1 MSALDLSEEKIHIN
15 IQSDVAKSCSDMSSV
30 QSDRS
35 RANSDLSEKNKTS
48 KDKSQAK
55 KSSSKMK
62 KSHSAKFR
70 NKHSKNVLSNYSVSS
85 PVLLSV
91 VRTDGLEMSL
101 TEDKHVDDLT
111 KSSEFIS
118 HIGRESPDMGSRS
131 AGPSIECGLNQ
142 IDSNLSRCGSSP
154 INTSITA
161 EFQVP
166 SKQQSVLEQCLRQ
179 YEKFYVKFVGGQHV
193 INGNKICDLFQEL
206 LVILPGETA
215 EIRAAKLESLL
226 YRCLKTSNKE
236 VIASVNDTLQSSF
249 RCKSVKSKSYES
261 WVHLKSV
268 SACQSEQWDEPVKVA
283 SSLLVELS
291 TFPTYFLPGG
301 SLITDE
307 PMELASFPGWLQVLV
322 VCACWLSNVPSLQ
335 LVAISTLLDL
345 ISLLRSQCES
355 TGVAESEHHGVVAV
369 VMVPLLKPWH
379 VQYLEHHTNV
389 VPVLA
394 HSLWHHLGQLSS
406 ELKVSC
412 VELLHQLH
420 NVLPSNDAVENVI
433 GESLADNNTERRVDA
448 FHRFALL
455 WHVGREVET
464 KAGMNRN
471 LRTFEKSLLKMLD
484 NLQLAESCPSK
495 LLAQS
500 WLLHSLLRGDTSRLL
515 DPLLLML
522 LDPVTARM
530 SVLHVSIEHSNTV
543 LTRAV
548 KDAEKGDGLDDSSAT
563 AKIYAISSV
572 DGNVIYHVSDS
583 TDQRKLKNQKGERRK
598 VTSNP
603 VRAKRIFAVTTLVG
617 GGTRECHYITENSYI
632 KEHENGLL
640 VHKPHVQNISVFVN
654 PFSSATTNSNISN
667 DSAPEYELTVFND
680 GKNTAAHESLH
691 TAPRIHES
699 KKGSE
704 IGREEKP
711 ADILDSFSRKVTD
724 PDFSKSEAGFHS
736 VQVIGDGC
744 EEPHESGESFCDSD
758 VNSRLQVVN
767 GVVHRWSAEE
777 EDVLGELEESTT
789 AEEFFG
795 SGAFSSGDSSSVII
809 VQEILQDVLQLVV
822 SQCSEGRQVRN
833 AIIIMNC

>member
-35 RANSDLSEKNKTS
+35 RANSDLSEKKKTS